1 MANPPQKTNGSANSA
16 KDVTEVKTVITPE
29 DTVAKSAVPGA
40 PKDYDA
46 KNDPAL
52 IAAWRRFLDYDR
64 VSTEQKNSYVQF
76 RKYVIIFSFI
86 TSAVAVLSAFLKTDP
101 NNIIVSFFSIFTS
114 REIAVTW
121 VEGLF
126 RVLLVILPIV
136 TVGINYYSAQF
147 ASSTAWI
154 EYRVGAETIR
164 QKIYLFRLRA
174 GEFANIP
181 SVQDRQRKLLDVL
194 NQTDERIDKAGA
206 TLPYMQK
213 LESNETIQTKAN
225 GKSQD
230 KDDGFTNI
238 SVDYYLNSRIRAQM
252 DWYANRI
259 ESDHGSM
266 KRYRLWALAIAGLGS
281 VLAGLGMG
289 IEAFVAI
296 TTAAG
301 VGLNMWADTRMFG
314 RTYATYHLTASRL
327 RNELNRWEILTPD
340 QKKDEAAKIKI
351 VTDMEDILAQEREA
365 WRGTSIEL
373 QANVDRQINSRLNI
387 EGNKL
392 AIADKRA
399 TSLDDYPALAIDPKE
414 YDPDDKTPNEP
425 LPPDDDEPMPNTSA
439 SGSGFPGAGG

>member
-1 MANPPQKTNGSANSA
+1 
-16 KDVTEVKTVITPE
+16 
-29 DTVAKSAVPGA
+29 
-40 PKDYDA
+40 
-46 KNDPAL
+46 
-52 IAAWRRFLDYDR
+52 LDYDR

-86 TSAVAVLSAFLKTDP
+86 TSAVAVLSAIVKAEP
-101 NNIIVSFFSIFTS
+101 NNIFVSLFSLFVS
-114 REIAVTW
+114 REIAVTL
-121 VEGLF
+121 VEPLF
-126 RVLLVILPIV
+126 RFLLVVLPII

-164 QKIYLFRLRA
+164 QKIYLFRMRA

-181 SVQDRQRKLLDVL
+181 SLQDRQSKLLDVL
-194 NQTDERIDKAGA
+194 NQAEERIDKAGA
-206 TLPYMQK
+206 TLPYMQQ
-213 LESNETIQTKAN
+213 LESNEAIWDKAN
-225 GKSQD
+225 EKSQD
-230 KDDGFTNI
+230 KDNGFEPI

-259 ESDHGSM
+259 ETDHASM
-266 KRYRLWALAIAGLGS
+266 KSYRLWALAIAGLGS

-327 RNELNRWEILTPD
+327 RNELNRWEILTDD
-340 QKKDEAAKIKI
+340 QRKDETAKVKI

-373 QANVDRQINSRLNI
+373 QANVDRQINSRLNV

-399 TSLDDYPALAIDPKE
+399 TSVDDYPALAIDPKD
-414 YDPDDKTPNEP
+414 YDKDDQPSTDP